1 MVITSTLNEQIK
13 KLIQLKEK
21 SKVRKTT
28 GTFTVEGKKMFVEIP
43 AEDLVSVYV
52 SETFLKENGE
62 LVKDK
67 KYQIVSDQVFKKISD
82 TVTPQ
87 GIVAVVKQKSYSI
100 DYIIEKRNK
109 EKSCIVVLDRLQD
122 PGNMGTIFRSA
133 EAAGVTA
140 LCGLWFYVPMMQYTA
155 DGISTSV
162 VLNAAENVHVP
173 GSFLVGFAGDG
184 GTADIG
190 IQALSGAIDRN
201 DDVLY
206 ICYDN
211 EAYMNTGIQKS
222 SLTPFGAKTTTTPA
236 GKNAHGCL
244 TQKKNVF
251 EIIAAHGLPYAAT
264 ASVGYMNDFMK
275 KLERAKGIH
284 GTRFIHVIAPCPTGW
299 GAPES
304 KMVDLAR
311 DVVDCGLWY
320 LAEYEGEQE
329 SGVPGGKFTLNRRP
343 REFASVRDYLKS
355 QGRFRALTDEE
366 ISLVERSRDAKWEMI
381 ERTWA

>member
-1 MVITSTLNEQIK
+1 MAMNAKNMPADELFFGHKACAGCGGSLAVRAALKVLGPNAVAALPAGCMSAVGFNFPQLCFANNAMITPFAATAAVL
-13 KLIQLKEK
+13 
-21 SKVRKTT
+21 T
-28 GTFTVEGKKMFVEIP
+28 GIEAGLRAQGKKP
-43 AEDLVSVYV
+43 D
-52 SETFLKENGE
+52 
-62 LVKDK
+62 DC
-67 KYQIVSDQVFKKISD
+67 
-82 TVTPQ
+82 TV
-87 GIVAVVKQKSYSI
+87 
-100 DYIIEKRNK
+100 
-109 EKSCIVVLDRLQD
+109 
-122 PGNMGTIFRSA
+122 
-133 EAAGVTA
+133 
-140 LCGLWFYVPMMQYTA
+140 
-155 DGISTSV
+155 
-162 VLNAAENVHVP
+162 
-173 GSFLVGFAGDG
+173 VGFAGDG

-236 GKNAHGCL
+236 GKNSHGCL

-264 ASVGYMNDFMK
+264 ASVGYMNDFLK
-275 KLERAKGIH
+275 KFERAKGIH

-329 SGVPGGKFTLNRRP
+329 SGVPGGKFSLNRKP
-343 REFASVRDYLKS
+343 REFTSVRDYLKS
-355 QGRFRALTDEE
+355 QGRFRALSDEE

-381 ERTWA
+381 ERDWA